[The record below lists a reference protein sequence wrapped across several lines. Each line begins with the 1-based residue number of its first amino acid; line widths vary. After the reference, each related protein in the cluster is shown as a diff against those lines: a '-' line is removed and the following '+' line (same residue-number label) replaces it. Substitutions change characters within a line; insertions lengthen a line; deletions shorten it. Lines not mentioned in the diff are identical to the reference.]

1 ASRQVSY
8 QELNLAANQLAAR
21 LIAKGIQQGDFVGIL
36 LKRSPEVYLS
46 MLAILKAGAAYVP
59 LDIGYPEDRV
69 SFILEDCGA
78 KFLLSDEACS
88 AGFKLSCEVI
98 IVDGSSFDIRQNDTE
113 APEIAITVADPAYM
127 IYTSGST
134 GRPKGVII
142 SHAAI
147 SNLVKG
153 EDRLFELN
161 PQDKVAQVFS
171 VAFDASL
178 EEIWLAFRSGATL
191 FPVSEAVMHSGSDLS
206 DYIATHQLTVL
217 STVPTMLSMMQYP
230 LPSLRLL
237 ILGGENCP
245 HELLLP
251 WHSSG
256 LRIVN
261 TYGPTEATVIATY
274 ADFDPLHKI
283 TIVPIGVPG
292 ELCIGGPGLA
302 IGYLHQPELT
312 AEKFIQPAFPLSDTT
327 PSCLY
332 RSGDLARFN
341 ERGNIEFLGRIDLQV
356 KLRGYRIELSEI
368 ESQL

>member
-1 ASRQVSY
+1 
-8 QELNLAANQLAAR
+8 
-21 LIAKGIQQGDFVGIL
+21 
-36 LKRSPEVYLS
+36 
-46 MLAILKAGAAYVP
+46 MH
-59 LDIGYPEDRV
+59 
-69 SFILEDCGA
+69 
-78 KFLLSDEACS
+78 
-88 AGFKLSCEVI
+88 
-98 IVDGSSFDIRQNDTE
+98 QNNSE
-113 APEIAITVADPAYM
+113 APSVSITVADPAYM

-142 SHAAI
+142 SHGAI

-153 EDRLFELN
+153 EDRLFELGPN
-161 PQDKVAQVFS
+161 DKVAQVFS

-191 FPVSEAVMHSGSDLS
+191 FPVSEAVMHSGADLS
-206 DYIATHQLTVL
+206 EFIDTHQLTVL
-217 STVPTMLSMMQYP
+217 STVPTMLSMMQVP

-251 WHSSG
+251 WHHSG

-283 TIVPIGVPG
+283 TIGKPAVNYYTCIVDEQLLPVPIGVPG

-302 IGYLHQPELT
+302 IGYLHQPDLT
-312 AEKFIQPAFPLSDTT
+312 AEKFIQPAFPLPEGT
-327 PSCLY
+327 PPCLY

-341 ERGNIEFLGRIDLQV
+341 GDGNIEFLGRIDLQV

-368 ESQL
+368 ESQLLQIESIKNAVVTVKEDEQKVQRLVAYLILKGEKDTFNEESCNVYSLKQD